1 MAVSIMEM
9 GVRRVG
15 RKSVINNTRKRSIEK
30 KNIRVNQGP
39 VTQWVPHTSAFKRKE
54 PPTHPKAQSLGL
66 WESERKVQPQT
77 RSLFDTKTNQGQE
90 LL

>member
-30 KNIRVNQGP
+30 KI
-39 VTQWVPHTSAFKRKE
+39 
-54 PPTHPKAQSLGL
+54 
-66 WESERKVQPQT
+66 
-77 RSLFDTKTNQGQE
+77 
-90 LL
+90 